1 MENNRPDS
9 HCFFSVIVYMYIHR
23 RACMTVFCEIAAFSF
38 FSDFSSFELNH
49 FELNHNSLFLFP
61 HLFLLFFK
69 DVNSM

>member
-9 HCFFSVIVYMYIHR
+9 HCFFSVIVSMYIHT

-38 FSDFSSFELNH
+38 FSDFYSFELNH
-49 FELNHNSLFLFP
+49 FQLNHNSFFCFLVF
-61 HLFLLFFK
+61 FCYFFK